1 MHSERGHR
9 DESARAGLQ
18 LQSSL
23 RRSKI
28 ETSTKAPPFH
38 MADRVAEE
46 RILFLYSLNRWGSTP
61 MPTSAGCCRSLRYR
75 RSYADFHGSCHSDNL
90 WLQQRAILFLMWLN
104 ILSIQQSQTGKQ
116 GPVRTT
122 TNLRDGA
129 NNGFTLIELMVVI
142 AIIAILALM
151 AIPSYQ
157 AKVVRDQIVEGSAL
171 ASIAKA
177 PIAAYW
183 LAHQTMPPDN
193 ASMGLPAA
201 DKIVSNMVRGV
212 TVQDGAIHIIY
223 GNRANGLL
231 KDKTLT
237 MRPAVVDDAP
247 VVPVAW
253 VCAGASAPDKMTL
266 RGENKTTVAPA
277 YLPANCR

>member
-1 MHSERGHR
+1 MRICQWRTHL
-9 DESARAGLQ
+9 SALGVSFKTPELYKPQ
-18 LQSSL
+18 V
-23 RRSKI
+23 KY
-28 ETSTKAPPFH
+28 FWG
-38 MADRVAEE
+38 
-46 RILFLYSLNRWGSTP
+46 RID
-61 MPTSAGCCRSLRYR
+61 MPSASI
-75 RSYADFHGSCHSDNL
+75 ATFKT
-90 WLQQRAILFLMWLN
+90 N
-104 ILSIQQSQTGKQ
+104 I
-116 GPVRTT
+116 
-122 TNLRDGA
+122 
-129 NNGFTLIELMVVI
+129 GFTLIELMVVI
-142 AIIAILALM
+142 TIIAILALL
-151 AIPSYQ
+151 ALPSYQ

-171 ASIAKA
+171 ASIAKV

-183 LAHQTMPPDN
+183 LANQSMPPDN
-193 ASMGLPAA
+193 ASIGLPAA
-201 DKIVSNMVRGV
+201 DKIVSNMVRAV

-237 MRPAVVDDAP
+237 MRPAVVDDAS